1 MQYYFKRYRNG
12 MHRIRQWLPLILLPV
27 FFYLLTEAALPDRF
41 SVSQKIE
48 VQKTSPIALS
58 RTPVDCLPMAE
69 LLARPAE
76 LFLDDFALMDLT
88 KQIQKGAVPAAK
100 DTSDLRDLKVLIE
113 GSMVVK
119 TDSNEIVQVGY
130 YGSDVNEGRFL
141 VNYYSQRLVSR
152 SKEGI
157 VRTIRN
163 QNRAM
168 ESGGTP
174 PMQPQN
180 VEGNKPAALV
190 GELQTQEHRAL
201 WRSERMIPSVE
212 ILLVSL
218 LIWCIAAGIAEWM
231 DPSFSTERQIS
242 RYLNIP
248 VVGVVPNMGP
258 LIHRLESKK

>member
-12 MHRIRQWLPLILLPV
+12 MHRIKQWLPLVLLPV

-41 SVSQKIE
+41 SVHQQVA

-69 LLARPAE
+69 LLSRPAE
-76 LFLDDFALMDLT
+76 LFLDDFALMDMT
-88 KQIQKGAVPAAK
+88 KQIQKGAVPAAN
-100 DTSDLRDLKVLIE
+100 DASDLRDLKVLIE
-113 GSMVVK
+113 GSMMLK
-119 TDSNEIVQVGY
+119 SNSNEIVQVGY
-130 YGSDVNEGRFL
+130 YGSDVNQGRFF
-141 VNYYSQRLVSR
+141 VNYYSQRLMSR
-152 SKEGI
+152 SKEGV

-163 QNRAM
+163 QNRAL
-168 ESGGTP
+168 ESGSTP
-174 PMQPQN
+174 QTQPQN
-180 VEGNKPAALV
+180 AEGNKPATLV
-190 GELQTQEHRAL
+190 GELQIQEHRAL
-201 WRSERMIPSVE
+201 WRSERIMPSGV

-218 LIWCIAAGIAEWM
+218 LIWCIAAGIAEWL
-231 DPSFSTERQIS
+231 DPSFSTERQVS